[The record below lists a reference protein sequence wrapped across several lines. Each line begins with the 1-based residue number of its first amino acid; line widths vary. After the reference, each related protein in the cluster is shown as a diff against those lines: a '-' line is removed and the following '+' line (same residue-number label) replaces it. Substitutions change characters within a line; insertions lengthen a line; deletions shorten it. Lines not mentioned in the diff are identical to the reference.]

1 MTNNLT
7 TDLIVVPDLRKRV
20 DPDLLKE
27 VGYLM
32 GSIPNSPHSSNSLS
46 LLFFFALLF
55 LNPKNVISTFLSYFN

>member
-32 GSIPNSPHSSNSLS
+32 GSIP
-46 LLFFFALLF
+46 
-55 LNPKNVISTFLSYFN
+55 